1 VLSTFLD
8 AKPLFYEKIDYERM
22 PRIYASLKEQL
33 KLAKI
38 IHLVGTNAKGT
49 TGRFLAT
56 ALFSAGYRVGHYT
69 SPHII
74 TFNERVWLNG
84 SLLRDAALENAHR
97 ALLLLLSKEDADAL
111 SYFEYTTLLAIYIYQ
126 DCDYL
131 VLEAGLGG
139 EYDATA
145 VFENI
150 LTVVTPI
157 DRDHESFL
165 GDTIEAIAS
174 TKLNAIQ
181 KRVVLATQKHKCV
194 YSIADDLSRE
204 RGFELFRY
212 EKLLTSAD
220 TKKIKNLKQLH
231 NLPLYLQENISVSIA
246 VLHLLDV
253 PYSVESFQN
262 SRLYGRLTKIEPNI
276 IIDVG
281 HNVLAAH
288 AIVTALNGKKF
299 TLVYNSYKD
308 KNYKEILS
316 ILQSIVEK
324 VELIDVDDTRIESR
338 AIMVDALNSLGIS
351 HSSFQALSTNKN
363 YLVFGSFSVVEAFLR
378 QKN

>member
-22 PRIYASLKEQL
+22 PRVYTSIKEQL
-33 KLAKI
+33 KLPKI

-56 ALFSAGYRVGHYT
+56 ALFSAGYSVGHYT

-84 SLLRDAALENAHR
+84 ALVEDEALEEAHL

-111 SYFEYTTLLAIYIYQ
+111 SYFEYTTLLAIYLYQ
-126 DCDYL
+126 EYDYI

-157 DRDHESFL
+157 DRDHEAFL
-165 GDTIEAIAS
+165 GNSIEAIAK

-181 KRVVLATQKHKCV
+181 KRVVFAKQKHEIV
-194 YSIADDLSRE
+194 YSVGDDLSKE
-204 RGFELFRY
+204 RGFDLFRY
-212 EKLLTSAD
+212 ETLLEHEDKKNIEKLSR
-220 TKKIKNLKQLH
+220 LH
-231 NLPLYLQENISVSIA
+231 TLPLYLQENISVAIS
-246 VLHLLDV
+246 VLNLLNI
-253 PYSVESFQN
+253 PYSSESFEK
-262 SRLYGRLTKIEPNI
+262 SRLYGRLTQIAPNI

-281 HNVLAAH
+281 HNVLAAN
-288 AIVTALNGKKF
+288 AIVSALKDEKF
-299 TLVYNSYKD
+299 ILVYNSYKD
-308 KNYKEILS
+308 KNYREILS
-316 ILQSIVEK
+316 TLKSIIKE
-324 VELIDVDDTRIESR
+324 VELISVDDTRIENR
-338 AIMVDALNSLGIS
+338 EDILDTLDSLTIPHSLFKGIKED
-351 HSSFQALSTNKN
+351 KN

>member
-1 VLSTFLD
+1 MLSTFLD

-22 PRIYASLKEQL
+22 PRIYASIKEQL
-33 KLAKI
+33 KLPKI
-38 IHLVGTNAKGT
+38 IHLVGTNGKGT

-56 ALFSAGYRVGHYT
+56 ALFATGHKVGHYT

-84 SLLRDAALENAHR
+84 ALVSDVALEDAHR
-97 ALLLLLSKEDADAL
+97 ALLLLLTPQDADAL
-111 SYFEYTTLLAIYIYQ
+111 SYFEYTTLLAIYLYQ
-126 DCDYL
+126 ECDYL
-131 VLEAGLGG
+131 ILEAGLGG

-145 VFENI
+145 VFKNI

-157 DRDHESFL
+157 DRDHEAFL
-165 GDTIEAIAS
+165 GETIKEIAS

-181 KRVVLATQKHKCV
+181 KRVVLAKQKHKTV
-194 YSIADDLSRE
+194 YDIAEDLSSE

-212 EKLLTSAD
+212 ETLLRRKD
-220 TKKIKNLKQLH
+220 QKNIEILRELH

-246 VLHLLDV
+246 VLHLLNIS
-253 PYSVESFQN
+253 YNVESFEK
-262 SRLYGRLTKIEPNI
+262 SRLYGRLSQIAPNI

-281 HNVLAAH
+281 HNVLAAN
-288 AIVTALNGKKF
+288 AIVSALKGKKF
-299 TLVYNSYKD
+299 TLVFNSYKD

-316 ILQSIVEK
+316 ILRTIIEK
-324 VELIDVDDTRIESR
+324 VELIAIDDARIESR
-338 AIMVDALNSLGIS
+338 VVMLETLESLAIPHTLFEAV
-351 HSSFQALSTNKN
+351 SSDKN